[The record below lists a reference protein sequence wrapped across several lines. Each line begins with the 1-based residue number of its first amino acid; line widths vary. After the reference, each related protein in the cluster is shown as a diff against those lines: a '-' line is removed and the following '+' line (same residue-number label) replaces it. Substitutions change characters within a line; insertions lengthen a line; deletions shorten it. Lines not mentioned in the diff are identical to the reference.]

1 MKLITIDVIW
11 PEAVPNPLGQ
21 ESRLNNLPKEN
32 FQVAGEEILEL
43 TFKKIQ
49 LGNGTMVEHVE
60 VQPKELWWWNFVKLV
75 ELCEGSGL
83 VKLG

>member
-1 MKLITIDVIW
+1 
-11 PEAVPNPLGQ
+11 
-21 ESRLNNLPKEN
+21 
-32 FQVAGEEILEL
+32 
-43 TFKKIQ
+43 
-49 LGNGTMVEHVE
+49 MVEHVE